1 MTRARLSSI
10 IVVVTTVFLVFA
22 AWLGWDWGGPRV
34 VGVVSDLGSVAA
46 GGFAVASAAVA
57 ARASRGRQRRAWVAL
72 TVATFGWFF
81 GDAVWAFQELVLDVD
96 VTPFPSVSDV
106 GYLVFPIAACVALI
120 LLPIGSAGLSQTR
133 LVLDGVIVAASL
145 FVIIWANGL
154 DDVFRGNRDSLF
166 AFALSVAYPIFDV
179 ILLTVA
185 LLMLTRARTGQRAV
199 MSVFCLA
206 IALMALAD
214 GAFALLSADD
224 AYASGDLIDVGWTA
238 GLLLLG
244 LTSLIGLRSNK
255 IEFGL
260 AQAPSRASLWITYL
274 PLPAATVCMVTS
286 PASAPLLVAALV
298 LVFGVLARQ
307 FIVADENRRL
317 LVAVAEQAFRD
328 PLTGLANRA
337 LFLDRLTHAT
347 AMQIRDER
355 TVSVLSIDLDDFKL
369 VNDSLGHPAGDALLI
384 EAAERIGT
392 CVAAGDTVA
401 RLGGDEFAILV
412 EDGAVAPV
420 IIGDRLVDVF
430 DEPFV
435 VDGQEV
441 HVRPSIGVASQASG
455 ADVDAGPESL
465 LKHADLAMYSAK
477 RSQHGGVFAY
487 TADMHLIDVGEVDPP
502 RDRDVKAKR
511 YGSVGLQLFAQLRRA
526 IDRAE
531 LTLVYQ
537 PKFAVASG
545 RISGVEALVRW
556 EHPDRG
562 LLLPDDF
569 LPLARQNGLMGALT
583 EAVMQRAVA
592 DAGDWRARGVDI
604 PFAVNLFPPS
614 LCDLELPGRIAGI
627 LADGGLDAECLTVEI
642 TEDFL
647 LGNIRRAREVLVHMQ
662 RLGIRIAIDDFGS
675 GYSALSYLRDLPIDE
690 LKLDREFIA
699 PILEDERA
707 EAIVCAVIDLA
718 HRLGMTCV
726 AEGVENA
733 ATAARLAT
741 YGCDLVQGYH
751 CSPPVPAAQVP
762 DIRPLP
768 PARDVAPRRFS
779 SPALVRGSSAQVRRS

>member
-1 MTRARLSSI
+1 MTRARLSGI
-10 IVVVTTVFLVFA
+10 TVVVTTLFVVFA
-22 AWLGWDWGGPRV
+22 AWLGGDWGGPRTL
-34 VGVVSDLGSVAA
+34 GVVSDVGSVAA
-46 GGFAVASAAVA
+46 GGFAVTSAAVA
-57 ARASRGRQRRAWVAL
+57 ARASRGRQRRAWAAL
-72 TVATFGWFF
+72 TVAALGWLF
-81 GDAVWAFQELVLDVD
+81 GDVVWAFQELVLKVD
-96 VTPFPSVSDV
+96 AAPFPSASDA
-106 GYLVFPIAACVALI
+106 GYLMFPVAACVALM

-133 LVLDGVIVAASL
+133 LVLDGIIVAASL

-154 DDVFRGNRDSLF
+154 NDVFTVNRDSLF
-166 AFALSVAYPIFDV
+166 AFALSVAYPISDV

-206 IALMALAD
+206 IALMLVSD
-214 GAFALLSADD
+214 GAFALLRARD
-224 AYASGDLIDVGWTA
+224 AYASGNVIDVGWTA

-244 LTSLIGLRSNK
+244 LASLIGLRSND

-260 AQAPSRASLWITYL
+260 ARAPSRASLWIIYL
-274 PLPAATVCMVTS
+274 PLPAATVYMVIS
-286 PASAPLLVAALV
+286 PASTPLLVAALV

-307 FIVADENRRL
+307 FIVADENRSL

-347 AMQIRDER
+347 AMQIRDGR

-369 VNDSLGHPAGDALLI
+369 VNDSLGHPAGDALLVD
-384 EAAERIGT
+384 AAERIGT

-401 RLGGDEFAILV
+401 RLGGDEFAVLV
-412 EDGAVAPV
+412 EDGATAPLV
-420 IIGDRLVDVF
+420 IGDRLVDVF
-430 DEPFV
+430 DAPFV
-435 VDGQEV
+435 VDGHEV
-441 HVRPSIGVASQASG
+441 HVRPSIGVASRAPG
-455 ADVDAGPESL
+455 DVVDDGPESL

-477 RSQHGGVFAY
+477 RSQHGGVHAY
-487 TADMHLIDVGEVDPP
+487 TADMHLIDVSEVDPP
-502 RDRDVKAKR
+502 RDREAKAKR
-511 YGSVGLQLFAQLRRA
+511 YGSAGLQLFAQLRRA
-526 IDRAE
+526 IDEAE

-537 PKFAVASG
+537 PKFDVATG
-545 RISGVEALVRW
+545 RLAGVEALVRW
-556 EHPDRG
+556 EHPERG

-583 EAVMQRAVA
+583 EAVMRRAVD
-592 DAGDWRARGVDI
+592 DAGAWRARGVDI

-614 LCDLELPGRIAGI
+614 LGDLELPDRIAGI
-627 LADGGLDAECLTVEI
+627 LADGGLNTECLTVEI

-647 LGNIRRAREVLVHMQ
+647 VGNIRRAREVLVHMR

-699 PILEDERA
+699 PILDDERA
-707 EAIVCAVIDLA
+707 EAIVRAVIDLT
-718 HRLGMTCV
+718 HRLGMICV

-751 CSPPVPAAQVP
+751 CGPPVEAAQVP
-762 DIRPLP
+762 DIRPLL
-768 PARDVAPRRFS
+768 PAGVVVPGRR
-779 SPALVRGSSAQVRRS
+779 G